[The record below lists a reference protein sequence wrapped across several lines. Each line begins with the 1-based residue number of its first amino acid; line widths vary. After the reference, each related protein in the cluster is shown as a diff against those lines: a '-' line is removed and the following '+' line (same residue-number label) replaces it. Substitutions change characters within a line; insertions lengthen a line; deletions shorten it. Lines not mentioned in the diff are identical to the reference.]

1 MNVSAANP
9 LREVFMKLAVKRRIG
24 IVLLW
29 IVFCVIAGWIFHPR
43 YNEPEPPPRLDTKLP
58 PASPSDH

>member
-1 MNVSAANP
+1 
-9 LREVFMKLAVKRRIG
+9 MKPAVKRRIG

-58 PASPSDH
+58 PASSSDH